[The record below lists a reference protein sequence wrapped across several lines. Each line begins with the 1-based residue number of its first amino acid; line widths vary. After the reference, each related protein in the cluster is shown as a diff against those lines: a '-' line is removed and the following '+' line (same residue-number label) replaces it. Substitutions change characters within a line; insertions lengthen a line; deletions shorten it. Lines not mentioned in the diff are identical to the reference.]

1 MELRRGFPMM
11 APVSFNVPEYGTQLI
26 VPGVVALDPWLAPFK
41 ESLKA
46 RYNKAQDWIKKIDE
60 TEGGLEKF
68 SRVRPHHATQF
79 PSLTRAGNREV
90 WIQRGQGKQY
100 YL

>member
-1 MELRRGFPMM
+1 MNDGAAKGIP
-11 APVSFNVPEYGTQLI
+11 NDGT
-26 VPGVVALDPWLAPFK
+26 GVVALDPWLAPFK

-68 SRVRPHHATQF
+68 SRVRRHHATEF
-79 PSLTRAGNREV
+79 PPLTRAGNREV
-90 WIQRGQGKQY
+90 WIQCGQGK
-100 YL
+100 